1 MLNKTSVF
9 YHLKKKQVSLLR
21 NSQNIVLIALPE
33 HKFTFK
39 KAEHSTTEK
48 SIKVILIGFVVKL
61 VVYCAMT
68 DLYD

>member
-21 NSQNIVLIALPE
+21 NYQNIVLIALPE

-39 KAEHSTTEK
+39 FKRAEHSTTEK
-48 SIKVILIGFVVKL
+48 YKV
-61 VVYCAMT
+61 
-68 DLYD
+68 